1 MDSTALLIDR
11 ILRQQIYDEYGV
23 VVTNIDH
30 ADIMLLLALKRMAL
44 KTKGGVYIGIK
55 KILTY
60 SLGSERARYVLENLP
75 TSLRN
80 KLLNDLKCLCEK
92 VSGCSVYDRRKYIF
106 YLPLSDKLIQ
116 LLIESPLNT
125 AAKTL
130 ALMCVNFNKE
140 W

>member
-1 MDSTALLIDR
+1 MDSTALLIDKA
-11 ILRQQIYDEYGV
+11 LRQQVYDEYGV

-30 ADIMLLLALKRMAL
+30 ADVMLLLALKRMAM
-44 KTKGGVYIGIK
+44 KTKGGVYVDIRK
-55 KILTY
+55 VLTY
-60 SLGSERARYVLENLP
+60 SLGERARYVLENLP

-116 LLIESPLNT
+116 MLIESPINT

-130 ALMCVNFNKE
+130 SLMCMNRN

>member
-1 MDSTALLIDR
+1 MDSTALLIDKA
-11 ILRQQIYDEYGV
+11 LRQQVYDEYG

-30 ADIMLLLALKRMAL
+30 ADAMLLLALKRMAA
-44 KTKGGVYIGIK
+44 KTRGGVYIDIK
-55 KILTY
+55 KILVY

-92 VSGCSVYDRRKYIF
+92 IHGCSMYDRRKYIF
-106 YLPLSDKLIQ
+106 YIPLGDTLIQ
-116 LLIESPLNT
+116 MLIESPINT

-130 ALMCVNFNKE
+130 ALMCMNRN